1 MVYMTSNKIYT
12 GLLIGFVVIVALV
25 AGFFAF
31 NNYIYNEKQAYTAAD
46 YKNAEYVIDGKRVR
60 LVNGISEVAVA
71 DSASKITTRY
81 FGNEVRKDLN
91 DDGKEDVVFLLTQTT
106 GGSGTFYYVV
116 AALDTESGFSGSAGV
131 LLGDRIAPQTTE
143 SGPGKSV
150 IVNYVDRKPTDSFVV
165 RPSIGKS
172 LRLILDI
179 PSMQFGE
186 VAQDFE
192 GEADPARMSL
202 EMKTWVW
209 VDALYNDERRVTP
222 KKAEVFTITF
232 KANGTFSATTDCNS
246 LSGKYAREQ
255 GSITFDP
262 IASTEMYCEGS
273 QETVFADLI
282 RNTSAFH
289 FTSKGQLI
297 FDLKF
302 DSGNVT
308 FR

>member
-1 MVYMTSNKIYT
+1 MTSKKLYIV
-12 GLLIGFVVIVALV
+12 GFIVIAALV
-25 AGFFAF
+25 AGFFAL
-31 NNYIYNEKQAYTAAD
+31 NKYIYNEKQAYTATD
-46 YKNAEYVIDGKRVR
+46 YKNAEYVISGKQVR
-60 LVNGISEVAVA
+60 LKDGVSEVSSS
-71 DSASKITTRY
+71 DSASKVITRY

-116 AALDTESGFSGSAGV
+116 AALNTENGYVGSEGV
-131 LLGDRIAPQTTE
+131 FIGDRIAPQTTE

-150 IVNYVDRKPTDSFVV
+150 IVNYADRKPTDSFVV
-165 RPSIGKS
+165 QPSVGKS
-172 LRLILDI
+172 IRLILDI

-186 VAQDFE
+186 VAQNFE
-192 GEADPARMSL
+192 GEADPSRMSL

-222 KKAEVFTITF
+222 KKAGVFTITF
-232 KANGTFSATTDCNS
+232 KADGTFSATTDCNG
-246 LSGKYAREQ
+246 LSGKFAREQ
-255 GSITFDP
+255 GSITFGP
-262 IASTEMYCEGS
+262 IASTLMYCEGS
-273 QETVFADLI
+273 QETVFSELI
-282 RNTSAFH
+282 RDTSAFH
-289 FTSKGQLI
+289 FTSKGELI

>member
-1 MVYMTSNKIYT
+1 MTSKKVYVSS
-12 GLLIGFVVIVALV
+12 LIGLV
-25 AGFFAF
+25 LIAAIIAGFFAL
-31 NNYIYNEKQAYTAAD
+31 NTYMYNEKQAYTATD

-60 LVNGISEVAVA
+60 LVDGVSEIQLAPDTV
-71 DSASKITTRY
+71 SKTITRY

-91 DDGKEDVVFLLTQTT
+91 DDGKEDVVFLLTQTA

-116 AALDTESGFSGSAGV
+116 AALYTDAGYIGSQGL

-150 IVNYVDRKPTDSFVV
+150 IVNYADRKPAESFVV
-165 RPSIGKS
+165 QPSVAKS
-172 LRLILDI
+172 IRLILDI

-186 VAQDFE
+186 VAQNFE

-202 EMKTWVW
+202 EMKPWVW
-209 VDALYNDERRVTP
+209 IDALYNDERRVTP
-222 KKAEVFTITF
+222 KKAGVFTITF
-232 KANGTFSATTDCNS
+232 KADGTFSATTDCNR
-246 LSGKYAREQ
+246 LGGKYAREQ
-255 GSITFDP
+255 GSITFGT
-262 IASTEMYCEGS
+262 IVSTEMYCEGS
-273 QETVFADLI
+273 QETVFSELI
-282 RNTSAFH
+282 RDTSAFH